1 MVDRLHYR
9 GIETPFGEIIAVWR
23 EEASIK
29 IQRIILPHL
38 KDTVEEEFP
47 DVRKGENPVISS
59 LLGNIV
65 DYLMGKDVSFDLGLV
80 DFGLCSE
87 FQQRVLVAEY
97 GIPRGSVSTY
107 NRIAKHIG
115 NPKAARAV
123 GNALATNPFPLI
135 IPCHRAV
142 RSDGS
147 LGGYQGGVEMKR
159 LLLEMEGVSFHN
171 NRVDIT
177 NPYY

>member
-9 GIETPFGEIIAVWR
+9 GIETSFGEIIAVWR
-23 EEASIK
+23 EQARIK

-38 KDTVEEEFP
+38 KDTFEEEFP
-47 DVRKGENPVISS
+47 DARKGENPVISN

-65 DYLMGKDVSFDLGLV
+65 DYLGGKDVSFDLGLV

-97 GIPRGSVSTY
+97 GIPRGLVSTY

-115 NPKAARAV
+115 KPKAARAV

-147 LGGYQGGVEMKR
+147 LGGYQGGVDMKR
-159 LLLEMEGVSFHN
+159 RLLEMEGVSFHN